1 MLRNYMGIINLEE
14 SEKNIRSLTKF
25 RPLATVPVA
34 GRYRM
39 IDFVMSGMVN
49 AGIKLVS
56 VFANKATRSL
66 PDHIGNGKPWDLDR
80 KTDGLFLFNN
90 NLLGGSVDRDG
101 GSGYASHIEFLNKAN
116 CDNVIV
122 CSSYMVCNIDLE
134 VVGEYFEES
143 GADIV
148 AVYKKINNG
157 ETAFLNCDAY
167 KMDQNNL
174 IKSAYKNIGIE
185 NDLNISMEMFVMKK
199 KTLSEILYKAVSDG
213 VSKNFKKYL
222 YENMSG
228 YTVKGFEFTGYL
240 SCVNS
245 IDSYYR
251 TNMNMLELNVLGE
264 LFNKKA
270 PVYTKTKD
278 SPPTQYVA
286 GSNVKHSIVADGTI
300 IKGEVTN
307 SIISRSVVIE
317 EDVKIDGCIILQ
329 NAVVKKGS
337 NLTNVIVDK
346 GVVVDANTFVN
357 CPLQYPLVLEKKK
370 Y

>member
-14 SEKNIRSLTKF
+14 NEKNIRSLTKF

-39 IDFVMSGMVN
+39 MDFVLSGMVN
-49 AGIKLVS
+49 AGIKHVS
-56 VFANKATRSL
+56 VFANKSTRSL
-66 PDHIGNGKPWDLDR
+66 PDHIGNGKPWNLDR
-80 KTDGLFLFNN
+80 KTDGVFLFNN
-90 NLLGGSVDRDG
+90 NLLGGSIDKDG
-101 GSGYASHIEFLNKAN
+101 GPGYAAHIEFLNKSTPE
-116 CDNVIV
+116 NVIL
-122 CSSYMVCNIDLE
+122 CSSYMVCNIDFE
-134 VVGEYFEES
+134 TVGEYFEES
-143 GADIV
+143 GADVV
-148 AVYKKINNG
+148 AVYKKIDNG

-167 KMDQNNL
+167 KIEDNL

-199 KTLSEILYKAVSDG
+199 KTLSEILYKAMSDG
-213 VSKNFKKYL
+213 VSKNFKKYF
-222 YENMSG
+222 YDNMSG
-228 YTVKGFEFTGYL
+228 YTVKGYEFTGYL

-251 TNMNMLELNVLGE
+251 TNMDMLELNVLGE
-264 LFNKKA
+264 LFNKNA

-307 SIISRSVVIE
+307 SIVSRSVIIE

-329 NAVVKKGS
+329 NAVIKQGS

-346 GVVVDANTFVN
+346 GVTVDKNTFVN
-357 CPLQYPLVLEKKK
+357 CPKQYPLVFEKKK